1 MRMLSAS
8 LLGARGDEI
17 GDCPKGGRRSQQDDQ
32 TDEEPCS
39 TMLDCGERPTEPAD
53 RRCSFAPPSTHRR
66 GAATPAMAMAK
77 KRSAELR
84 LIRVDHVAGEATED
98 HRVEVR
104 LVISR
109 TC

>member
-1 MRMLSAS
+1 MTMLSAS

-17 GDCPKGGRRSQQDDQ
+17 GDCPKSGRRSQQDDQ

-39 TMLDCGERPTEPAD
+39 TMLDCRERPTEPAE

-66 GAATPAMAMAK
+66 GAAAPALAMAMAK
-77 KRSAELR
+77 KRSPELR

-98 HRVEVR
+98 HRR
-104 LVISR
+104 GGASR
-109 TC
+109 H